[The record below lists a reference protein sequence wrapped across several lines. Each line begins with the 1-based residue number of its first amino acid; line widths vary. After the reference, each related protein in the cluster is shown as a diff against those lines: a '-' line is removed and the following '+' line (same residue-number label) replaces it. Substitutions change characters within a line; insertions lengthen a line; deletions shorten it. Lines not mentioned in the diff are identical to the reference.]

1 MPPTF
6 KTITLGIALF
16 LSFSS
21 LGYPQYGQ
29 LPFANQVS
37 VVHGSPAVGYAAFDQ
52 YGQPASYDNYSYPS
66 SAYPSSAYPSSAYPS
81 SSYPS
86 SSYPSSAYPSSAY
99 PSSAYPSS
107 ADPVNELYNNNAKK
121 PLRGL
126 FAQGFTRTLTVLG
139 GANFLNSIEGDGNL
153 LGSIPGGGSLP
164 STTLE
169 SETGYAIS
177 FAFGRRHNHRL
188 RSEIELALREND
200 SSFEFEPS
208 AVGDILG
215 TSLSSDDEDEIRAY
229 SIMKN
234 FIWGFENASR
244 LTPYVGAGL
253 GWSYIDLDAPSVGI
267 DEGTGAFS
275 YQAIGGVARS
285 LNNAAEFIVEY
296 RFFGTA
302 EVDLGGIETPITYN
316 AHNLFLGVKF
326 EY

>member
-1 MPPTF
+1 MKSAPIFSPEVVSGTGFSDDGCEDLTINRIRNFHSAECWPIFPDPPMPPTF

-66 SAYPSSAYPSSAYPS
+66 SAYPSSAYPSSS
-81 SSYPS
+81 
-86 SSYPSSAYPSSAY
+86 
-99 PSSAYPSS
+99 YPSS

-234 FIWGFENASR
+234 FIWGFETVSYTH
-244 LTPYVGAGL
+244 LTLPT
-253 GWSYIDLDAPSVGI
+253 ICSV
-267 DEGTGAFS
+267 
-275 YQAIGGVARS
+275 
-285 LNNAAEFIVEY
+285 
-296 RFFGTA
+296 
-302 EVDLGGIETPITYN
+302 
-316 AHNLFLGVKF
+316 
-326 EY
+326 